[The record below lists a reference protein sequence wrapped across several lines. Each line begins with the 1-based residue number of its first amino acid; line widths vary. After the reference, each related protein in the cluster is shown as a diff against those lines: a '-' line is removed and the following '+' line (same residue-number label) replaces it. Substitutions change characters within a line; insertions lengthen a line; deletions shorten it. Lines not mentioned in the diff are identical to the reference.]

1 MDVRIEIGSTPGPR
15 RFMGLLP
22 GRPQPV
28 KIPRG
33 RKVLVLGIA
42 GTSAMQLADYLVDQ
56 DVDAEH
62 TQTWDDARVQ
72 AADIL
77 IVGQIA
83 NERAAKAAA
92 YLNMTVEEYAALGPK
107 RFVLHAGAYQCVVT
121 LAREVAAHLVDD

>member
-1 MDVRIEIGSTPGPR
+1 
-15 RFMGLLP
+15 
-22 GRPQPV
+22 
-28 KIPRG
+28 
-33 RKVLVLGIA
+33 
-42 GTSAMQLADYLVDQ
+42 MQLADYLVDQ

-77 IVGQIA
+77 IVGQIE

-121 LAREVAAHLVDD
+121 LTREVAAHLVDD